1 MIKSEKVCGYQTW
14 EREEGERERKKKRER
29 EALTTFR

>member
-1 MIKSEKVCGYQTW
+1 MINSEKVCDYQTW
-14 EREEGERERKKKRER
+14 ERESKEKERKKKRER